1 MANADTPFGLKP
13 VRHKGGA
20 HYNGAANPYYVPSTY
35 ATDLFVG
42 DPVIVTG
49 TANTAQVKRV
59 GGDFEIGTLPE
70 INKAT
75 AGSTNRIS
83 GVIVGFMPVTS
94 DTPVYGAASTERIA
108 LVADDPDLIFEAQ
121 ADDALAVTGVGA
133 NANLVFTSSGSTITG
148 ISGVEV
154 DSSTSAVGATLQ
166 VRVLR
171 FANRSDNEANLAAN
185 KVEVMINLHTATT
198 GVGSAGI

>member
-1 MANADTPFGLKP
+1 MANADSPFGLKP

-20 HYNGAANPYYVPSTY
+20 PFNGAANPYYVPATY
-35 ATDLFVG
+35 ATALFVG
-42 DPVIVTG
+42 DPVVITG
-49 TANTAQVKRV
+49 TANTAEVKRV
-59 GGDFEIGTLPE
+59 GGDFGIGTLPE

-75 AGSTNRIS
+75 AGATNRIS
-83 GVIVGFMPVTS
+83 GVIVGFMPETNDS
-94 DTPVYGAASTERIA
+94 NVYGAASTERVA
-108 LVADDPDLIFEAQ
+108 LVADDPDLVFEAQ

-133 NANLVFTSSGSTITG
+133 NANLVFTHSGSTITG

-166 VRVLR
+166 VRVMR
-171 FANRSDNEANLAAN
+171 FANRTDNEANAAAN

>member
-20 HYNGAANPYYVPSTY
+20 PYNGAANPYFIPSSN

-42 DPVIVTG
+42 DPVVITG
-49 TANTAQVKRV
+49 TANTAQIKRV
-59 GGDFEIGTLPE
+59 GGDFEIGTLPVVA
-70 INKAT
+70 KAT
-75 AGSTNRIS
+75 AGATNRIS
-83 GVIVGFMPVTS
+83 GVIVGFMSVTHES
-94 DTPVYGAASTERIA
+94 PVYGAASTDRVA
-108 LVADDPDLIFEAQ
+108 LVADDPDLVFEAQ
-121 ADDALAVTGVGA
+121 ADDALAVTGIGA
-133 NANLVFTSSGSTITG
+133 NADLVFTHSGSTITG

-171 FANRSDNEANLAAN
+171 FANRADNEANSAAN
-185 KVEVMINLHTATT
+185 KVEVMINLHTMTT